1 MEADELIR
9 SRRSVH
15 EYSDEPIAE
24 ETLAEIFDRVRF
36 TPSGYNLQPWEFVV
50 LQDDENKAALAE
62 AAYGQEHVETA
73 AAAVVVLGNTDPAA
87 HAERVFDDWLAKGYL
102 PSEAVRDDLLGQ
114 VEGMADQPDS
124 ENRVWTTRS
133 TSLAAMTLMYAA
145 WDLDVA
151 SCPMEGFDPEDVLDV
166 VDAPAGYEPVMLVTL
181 GYPAEGTADIEN
193 DRKGRRSVDEIVHHE
208 TFAAGEGRVG
218 EAVDDEGAVEA
229 DD

>member
-50 LQDDENKAALAE
+50 LQAPENRATLAE
-62 AAYGQEHVETA
+62 AAYGQEHVEEA

-87 HAERVFDDWLAKGYL
+87 HAERVFDDWLDKGYL

-114 VEGMADQPDS
+114 VEGMGDQPDA
-124 ENRVWTTRS
+124 ENRLWTTRS

-145 WDLDVA
+145 WDLGVA
-151 SCPMEGFDPEDVLDV
+151 SCPMEGFDPEGVVDV

-193 DRKGRRSVDEIVHHE
+193 ERKSRRSVAEIVHHE
-208 TFAAGEGRVG
+208 TFAAGEGT
-218 EAVDDEGAVEA
+218 ADEGGHAAGAVEA